1 MRMLNSIVDIGTSES
16 GQYNSNARG
25 DKVLPWI
32 YTFYKKSTDCDRP
45 RAYRKALEALVEVI
59 EKDKTNEQRKVI
71 FFVRD
76 VLTYMMKENPEM
88 LQIVFEENDSE
99 TNDSRVIF
107 TIHSLCTLKFY
118 CNLYAKKRGI
128 SDKSLRFSYK
138 GKMFFPS
145 DMGGETPTTLGIRDN
160 DVIMVHRQ
168 SDSNKENMTDISN
181 QKHTVTSNKKSK
193 VAWKKSSRG
202 KAQIK
207 LDKHTMT
214 VEDYTRQH
222 SMILSKLHEEV
233 QPRLRE
239 IRMKLNNLDIER
251 QPPKSNNKGCRKC
264 AKEEPIE
271 LDALPRS
278 SVGGRAGRSHFV
290 VQVGEVQ
297 NLYKTTKSS
306 ALASHQSQSSIPT
319 LDLHGCTREEAI
331 ARLNESLEEWV
342 DIAMKG
348 YDPFV
353 ITAVIVCG
361 CGTQILSETVQGW
374 IKSTRQVR
382 NAPKNH
388 FN

>member
-1 MRMLNSIVDIGTSES
+1 
-16 GQYNSNARG
+16 
-25 DKVLPWI
+25 
-32 YTFYKKSTDCDRP
+32 
-45 RAYRKALEALVEVI
+45 
-59 EKDKTNEQRKVI
+59 
-71 FFVRD
+71 
-76 VLTYMMKENPEM
+76 M

-361 CGTQILSETVQGW
+361 CGTQILSVQGW